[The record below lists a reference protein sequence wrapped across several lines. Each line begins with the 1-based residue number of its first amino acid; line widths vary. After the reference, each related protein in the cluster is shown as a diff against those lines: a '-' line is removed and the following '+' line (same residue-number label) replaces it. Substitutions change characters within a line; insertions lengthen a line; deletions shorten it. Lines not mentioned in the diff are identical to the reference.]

1 MRMRRSK
8 RLSLESK
15 GIRYKLRIA
24 VYLMSVL
31 PLLVCIYLVSNYIL
45 PHLGLKLDV
54 VVSIVISIVM
64 TAAGFFVIK
73 EIVDSILAVSS
84 QAKLIAAGDLGR
96 KISVHQQDEVGDL
109 SDALNQLTLRI
120 RSSMEELKDY
130 SQKTVQID
138 FDIQKRLL
146 VLSTLLQIN
155 TLISQGSKLEEILK
169 MTVDKSRLLANSE
182 AAFVFL
188 RKEAQ
193 DEFYPAAAEGLDV
206 EPILQLQV
214 GPSDSAFGQLAATGA
229 VLQIDDKSSVSGQV
243 RRDFFSRFALKNTLA
258 VPVFLKGKVIGFL
271 GIGNN
276 RDTFSY
282 AKDDREFLE
291 ILAKQMAIAFEN
303 DSLVHRVGKLEIKD
317 ALTGLYNE
325 AFITTR
331 LEEEIKRA
339 IIYQRPCSFIL
350 LNIDDYQEIG
360 KRLGHQHA
368 EAILKKIAYLIRDS
382 VTEIDRVARIS
393 SNEFAIVLP
402 ERNKRQAL
410 YLAEGIRKK
419 IEFDFSQR
427 QEGKVTVSGGVS
439 ENPLDGVKAEELFA
453 RAKALLNTAK
463 SQGKDRILS

>member
-1 MRMRRSK
+1 
-8 RLSLESK
+8 
-15 GIRYKLRIA
+15 
-24 VYLMSVL
+24 
-31 PLLVCIYLVSNYIL
+31 
-45 PHLGLKLDV
+45 
-54 VVSIVISIVM
+54 
-64 TAAGFFVIK
+64 
-73 EIVDSILAVSS
+73 
-84 QAKLIAAGDLGR
+84 
-96 KISVHQQDEVGDL
+96 
-109 SDALNQLTLRI
+109 
-120 RSSMEELKDY
+120 
-130 SQKTVQID
+130 
-138 FDIQKRLL
+138 
-146 VLSTLLQIN
+146 
-155 TLISQGSKLEEILK
+155 
-169 MTVDKSRLLANSE
+169 
-182 AAFVFL
+182 
-188 RKEAQ
+188 
-193 DEFYPAAAEGLDV
+193 
-206 EPILQLQV
+206 V

-291 ILAKQMAIAFEN
+291 ILEKQMAIAFEN

-427 QEGKVTVSGGVS
+427 QEGKVTVSGG
-439 ENPLDGVKAEELFA
+439 
-453 RAKALLNTAK
+453 
-463 SQGKDRILS
+463 